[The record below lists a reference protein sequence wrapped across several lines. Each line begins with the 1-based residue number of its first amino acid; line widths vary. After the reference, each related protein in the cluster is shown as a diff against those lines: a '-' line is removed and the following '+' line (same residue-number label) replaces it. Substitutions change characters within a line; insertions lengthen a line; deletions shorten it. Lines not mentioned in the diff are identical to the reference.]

1 MSDGDGIA
9 GDVGGELKKAGKS
22 LISQVTGADP
32 NAQQSASLDTS
43 GQLGGFG
50 KSILGQVTG
59 SASDVAGQPQTQ
71 DVSGQLG
78 GFGKS
83 ILGQVTGGDTSGE
96 PDVSNQAT
104 DDEGFLGG
112 IKAFGAS
119 ILGQVTGE
127 DLEKMKKKDDDFSK
141 ASQAQV
147 RAKIQS
153 IYAQHAQKRKQE
165 THYVEEQKK
174 QTEEQKKDFVKEKK
188 KEQMDVSV
196 AQTRANAENKN
207 MGAE

>member
-1 MSDGDGIA
+1 MSDGDDISGSI
-9 GDVGGELKKAGKS
+9 GEGFKKTGKS
-22 LISQVTGADP
+22 LISQITGSDP
-32 NAQQSASLDTS
+32 NSQQSTTLDPAD
-43 GQLGGFG
+43 QIGGFG
-50 KSILGQVTG
+50 KSFLGQITG
-59 SASDVAGQPQTQ
+59 SAPSSGQPQTQ
-71 DVSGQLG
+71 DAAGQLG

-96 PDVSNQAT
+96 PDGPKPVV

-112 IKAFGAS
+112 LKAFGAS

-127 DLEKMKKKDDDFSK
+127 DLERMKKKDDDFSQ

-147 RAKIQS
+147 RAKIQR
-153 IYAQHAQKRKQE
+153 IYQEHAQKRKQE
-165 THYVEEQKK
+165 GQYVQQQQK

-188 KEQMDVSV
+188 KQQMDVTV
-196 AQTRANAENKN
+196 AQTRANAEIKN